1 LCEEPIGAIAE
12 HFATLKDPRSD
23 YGKRHQLMV
32 ILVMALC
39 AVICGADDWVE
50 VALFAESKRQWL
62 ETFLESPSGLP
73 SQLTARPRA
82 APMIVFWARQRSRW

>member
-1 LCEEPIGAIAE
+1 
-12 HFATLKDPRSD
+12 
-23 YGKRHQLMV
+23 MV